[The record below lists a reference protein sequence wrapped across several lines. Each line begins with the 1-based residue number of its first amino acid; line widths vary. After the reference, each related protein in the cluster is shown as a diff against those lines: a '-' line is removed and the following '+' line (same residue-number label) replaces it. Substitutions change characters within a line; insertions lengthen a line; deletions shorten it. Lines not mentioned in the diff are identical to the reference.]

1 MKSPNACLTLIFPK
15 VLEEDVVEHFLKRP
29 DVVGGF
35 TITHVEGYSAGAGF
49 ASAKEQIHGR
59 GPRVQVKLLVDR
71 DDATDIVTR
80 LKTELRNAN
89 VAYWISPVLEF
100 GTLA

>member
-1 MKSPNACLTLIFPK
+1 MKPPNVCLTLIFPK

-35 TITHVEGYSAGAGF
+35 TITHVEGYSADAGF

-59 GPRVQVKLLVDR
+59 GPRVQVQLLVDR
-71 DDATDIVTR
+71 DDAADVVAR
-80 LKTELRNAN
+80 LKAELGNRD
-89 VAYWISPVLEF
+89 VAYWITPIFEF